1 MDVSINPDLLS
12 DLRYGLSLRIGKERA
27 ITSSKIIQE
36 LKVKRGYKNLTGATI
51 RAHIHSLRTNERMFI
66 CGDSNGYYV
75 PKNEI
80 EATHQIKS
88 LQSRIRE
95 MTEVAECLKES
106 YRKKFSQTAL
116 FE

>member
-12 DLRYGLSLRIGKERA
+12 DLRYGLSHRIGKENA
-27 ITSSKIIQE
+27 ITSGKIIE
-36 LKVKRGYKNLTGATI
+36 ALSKKGYYLTGAVI
-51 RAHIHSLRTNERMFI
+51 RAHIHYLRTYDKLFI
-66 CGDSNGYYV
+66 CGDSNGYYL

-80 EATHQIKS
+80 EATHQLRS
-88 LQSRIRE
+88 LQSRIKE
-95 MTEVAECLKES
+95 MTEVVECLKES